1 MINKIKI
8 KDIGEVISGSTPKTN
23 IKEYWNG
30 NNNWITPAELTD
42 KSYLIN
48 VNFPKETYL
57 KNFFSFL
64 YNNK

>member
-1 MINKIKI
+1 MINRIKI

-48 VNFPKETYL
+48 EKER
-57 KNFFSFL
+57 
-64 YNNK
+64 